1 MVSVARSAGLPGA
14 WGTSAR
20 GVAGGDL
27 PGAGGRVAGAAGRPH
42 LRPLGLGGVRQGDRR
57 ARAGLSTVS
66 GTGWKPLAV
75 LFTAPL
81 ALFGTA
87 GPSLWLVVVRCAGLV
102 AMLLAFRLSARVGG
116 VAGMLAAL
124 ALLACSQWLRFLSAG
139 NVEPFVVALL
149 LGAIELHLRGRRGA
163 AFLLGAL
170 AGLGRPEVWLLVAGY
185 AGFVCEPSGA
195 GGRWPS
201 ASRPCSRCGS
211 CPTGSA
217 RVTRCT
223 RCTVHSS
230 AASRLPCSA
239 AATRGSSSWAAPSAS
254 PRHRCGS
261 VPLSALVLGWRTR
274 NRTVGALAFVVFGWT
289 LPTVVAT
296 ALGYPAVPRYLV
308 EPAAVCC
315 VLAGIGLVGLA
326 RLLRGRRSRAA
337 LPAPWSS

>member
-1 MVSVARSAGLPGA
+1 M
-14 WGTSAR
+14 
-20 GVAGGDL
+20 AGGDCL
-27 PGAGGRVAGAAGRPH
+27 ALAAGRWRCQAAPSYDPWAWVVFG
-42 LRPLGLGGVRQGDRR
+42 REIVGPGP
-57 ARAGLSTVS
+57 GLSTVS

-81 ALFGTA
+81 GLFGSA

-116 VAGMLAAL
+116 VAAGALAAL

-139 NVEPFVVALL
+139 NVEPLVVALL

-185 AGFVCEPSGA
+185 AGFLWRTERRW
-195 GGRWPS
+195 GRWPS
-201 ASRPCSRCGS
+201 GSRPWSRCGS

-254 PRHRCGS
+254 PRHRWLGAA
-261 VPLSALVLGWRTR
+261 SALVLGWRTR
-274 NRTVGALAFVVFGWT
+274 QSH
-289 LPTVVAT
+289 
-296 ALGYPAVPRYLV
+296 
-308 EPAAVCC
+308 
-315 VLAGIGLVGLA
+315 
-326 RLLRGRRSRAA
+326 RGRAGFRGLRLDAADGRPPPRSGSRLSRATSSSPRRCA
-337 LPAPWSS
+337 ACSPGSGSSVSRAFRGGGRELAQQLPSPWPS